1 MTMLQSPSSASLG
14 ARVARM
20 RLQEVEPTA
29 EGATGGQLLKRLARE
44 GLCRE
49 IWHRWQELP
58 GEDPAARMVL
68 LEQAYQALEQAP
80 TAALIER
87 RSHPCRSCGDGL
99 EAPEELAEPPL
110 VFVLW
115 CPSESLLGWPCV
127 KEGCPWPELL
137 PLVRRP
143 GGATLSP

>member
-1 MTMLQSPSSASLG
+1 MLK
-14 ARVARM
+14 
-20 RLQEVEPTA
+20 
-29 EGATGGQLLKRLARE
+29 LLAPE

-49 IWHRWQELP
+49 IWHRWQVLH

-68 LEQAYQALEQAP
+68 LEQAP

-87 RSHPCRSCGDGL
+87 RSHPCRRCGDGL
-99 EAPEELAEPPL
+99 EAPAELAEPPL

-115 CPSESLLGWPCV
+115 CPAESLLGWPCV